1 MSSNQNDF
9 RKIYD
14 QYKVLV
20 YNVALNYLQNRE
32 DAEEIT
38 QDVFVQVHHSI
49 RQFNKNSELKTWIYR
64 ITINKCLDFIKRK
77 SSKKRLFIF
86 GKKSENEF
94 EVQNISNFE
103 HPGILLENKEK
114 AEMLYG
120 VINELPENQ
129 KAAFILSKMDG
140 LSNPE
145 ISTILEVSIS
155 SVESLIFRAKAS
167 LKEKLSKKFEV
178 YRKK

>member
-1 MSSNQNDF
+1 LSSNQNDI

-14 QYKVLV
+14 QNKVLV

-49 RQFNKNSELKTWIYR
+49 AQFNKNSELKTWIYR

-86 GKKSENEF
+86 GKKTDNEF
-94 EVQNISNFE
+94 ELRN
-103 HPGILLENKEK
+103 PLEP
-114 AEMLYG
+114 
-120 VINELPENQ
+120 I
-129 KAAFILSKMDG
+129 FIIPLNTY
-140 LSNPE
+140 LCA
-145 ISTILEVSIS
+145 
-155 SVESLIFRAKAS
+155 LIIFIFV
-167 LKEKLSKKFEV
+167 L
-178 YRKK
+178 